1 MSNRYEASV
10 ASAAAPA
17 AAAVFCEIRNAGSR
31 RMLIEEIGVTL
42 GAATASGVALARA
55 TAQGTGGASS
65 GTGQAEDPS
74 QPAATATGLFVNA
87 FTLAPAFTAANAMRR
102 IRLPATIGA
111 GIIWTWPQSDRLIV
125 PTSGSLVLFNNGA
138 AAGSAATD
146 IYVVW
151 TE

>member
-17 AAAVFCEIRNAGSR
+17 AAAAFFELRNGSSR
-31 RMLIEEIGVTL
+31 RLLVEEIGVTI
-42 GAATASGVALARA
+42 GAATASGVALVRA
-55 TAQGTGGASS
+55 NAQGTGGATSA
-65 GTGQAEDPS
+65 TGQAEDAG
-74 QPAATATGLFVNA
+74 QAASTATGVFVNA
-87 FTLAPAFTAANAMRR
+87 FTSAPTFTAANTMRR

-111 GIIWTWPQSDRLIV
+111 GIIWTWPQSDRLVV
-125 PTSGSLVLFNNGA
+125 PASGSIVLYNNHS

-146 IYVVW
+146 IYVIW